1 MLDQYHYLI
10 VLGACLLVTLP
21 LEFFLRA
28 RVYRRPLRL
37 VLAMLPMLVIFVSWD
52 ILGII
57 RGHWTFSERFTTGIM
72 LGILPLEELLFFIVV
87 PICGLLSYEGV
98 GYVLGR
104 IRERKDA

>member
-1 MLDQYHYLI
+1 MLDPYHYLLL
-10 VLGACLLVTLP
+10 LGACVLITLP

-37 VLAMLPMLVIFVSWD
+37 LLAMLPMLVIFVSWD
-52 ILGII
+52 ILGIV
-57 RGHWTFSERFTTGIM
+57 RGHWTYSERFTTGIM
-72 LGILPLEELLFFIVV
+72 LGIMPVEEFLFFVVV

-104 IRERKDA
+104 MRERRDA